1 MSASHVVSKCSVP
14 EQKLSL
20 KGSFPTRLLL
30 FEKWKHGTEKE
41 GSLPPLTASQAFN
54 TGVTNNS
61 FMTSGGFVKNKYFY
75 PLGNSQE
82 AEEIMEVVTSL
93 FVGRDTTEGT

>member
-14 EQKLSL
+14 EQKRSL
-20 KGSFPTRLLL
+20 KGSFPTRLLP
-30 FEKWKHGTEKE
+30 FEKWKQGTERA
-41 GSLPPLTASQAFN
+41 GSLPSDSS
-54 TGVTNNS
+54 TGFQHWSNNS
-61 FMTSGGFVKNKYFY
+61 FMASGGFVKNKYFY
-75 PLGNSQE
+75 PLDNSQE